1 MVVNPDLCYWVGV
14 NTCVQHSRCLVVLLE
29 KMTVMPFS
37 DWAICQLHSETDE
50 TVASTVTV
58 ISRQIWSSVN
68 NPEQTAICNA
78 MLRCLGG
85 GGCSRLNN
93 ETGIQ
98 PQIWGIAIF
107 LIIVCQIMRRLQ
119 SSLCPWFP
127 LTRFPFVAENIS
139 SDKFSF
145 SFLGWQMKVVDDH
158 ADDDYGVHS
167 DCDDDMG
174 HL

>member
-14 NTCVQHSRCLVVLLE
+14 NTCVQQSRCLVVLLK

-68 NPEQTAICNA
+68 NPERTAICNA

-107 LIIVCQIMRRLQ
+107 LIIVCQIMRRAPIITLSQ
-119 SSLCPWFP
+119 VSIHSISLCRWKYFFRQVFFFLPW
-127 LTRFPFVAENIS
+127 VADES
-139 SDKFSF
+139 CWWSCWCW
-145 SFLGWQMKVVDDH
+145 LW
-158 ADDDYGVHS
+158 
-167 DCDDDMG
+167 CW
-174 HL
+174 